1 VTEKRYIIFPTRLL
15 DYGHPKKG
23 LTTKANL
30 DHHMINWGI
39 IGCGNVTE
47 VKSGPAFNKVEGSRL
62 IAVMRR
68 NRSLAQDYASRHN
81 VPKFYSDADD
91 LINDKDVNAVYV
103 ATPPGSH
110 MRYAVA
116 VIKAGKPVYIEKPM
130 AVSYEECIAINEASQ
145 KYGIPVFVAYYRRAL
160 PGFLKV
166 KELIEKGS
174 IGKVR
179 LVQTQLFK
187 SPSDDEKSGKLPWRV
202 DPELSGGG
210 HFFDLAC
217 HQLDYFDYLFGP
229 VQNVRSIVMNQGGL
243 YKAED
248 FVTAEFTFPC
258 DIAGVGTWCFNASGE
273 SNRDIIEITGSAGSI
288 KFSTFS
294 FEPIV
299 LVNESGRQEF
309 INERPEHVQYYLI
322 DRIVKEL
329 DGKGESPSTGETGAR
344 TSRVMDEVV
353 AEYYKGL
360 H

>member
-1 VTEKRYIIFPTRLL
+1 
-15 DYGHPKKG
+15 
-23 LTTKANL
+23 
-30 DHHMINWGI
+30 MINWGI

-47 VKSGPAFNKVEGSRL
+47 VKSGPAFNKVRGSKL

-68 NRSLAQDYASRHN
+68 NKSLAEDYARRHN
-81 VPKFYSDADD
+81 VPKVYTVAGD
-91 LINDKDVNAVYV
+91 LINDKDINAIYV

-110 MRYAVA
+110 AEYAIA
-116 VIKAGKPVYIEKPM
+116 SIKAGKPVYIEKPM
-130 AVSYEECIAINEASQ
+130 AVNHSECQLINEASLH
-145 KYGIPVFVAYYRRAL
+145 YGIPVFVAYYRRAL

-166 KELIEKGS
+166 KEFIENGS
-174 IGKVR
+174 IGEVR
-179 LVQTQLFK
+179 LIQSQLFK
-187 SPSDDEKSGKLPWRV
+187 TPSAEEKSGRLPWRV
-202 DPELSGGG
+202 DPAVSGGG

-229 VQNVRSIVMNQGGL
+229 IQRVTSIVLNQGGL

-248 FVTAEFTFPC
+248 FVTAEFIFQNG
-258 DIAGVGTWCFNASGE
+258 IAGTGTWCFNASSE
-273 SNRDIIEITGSAGSI
+273 SNRDIIEIIGTKGSI

-294 FEPIV
+294 FEPIIV
-299 LVNESGRQEF
+299 TNDSGSQEF

-322 DRIVKEL
+322 ERIVGALE
-329 DGKGESPSTGETGAR
+329 GNGVSPSTGESGAR